1 MTRIYGPSFA
11 ESRRDFE
18 AAFGSEEHLLD
29 ETDKWL
35 GVPKVKRDVVD
46 SDPKTAD

>member
-11 ESRRDFE
+11 NSRAEFE
-18 AAFGSEEHLLD
+18 GAFGSEEHLLD

-35 GVPKVKRDVVD
+35 GVPRIKRDVVD
-46 SDPKTAD
+46 TEPKAAN